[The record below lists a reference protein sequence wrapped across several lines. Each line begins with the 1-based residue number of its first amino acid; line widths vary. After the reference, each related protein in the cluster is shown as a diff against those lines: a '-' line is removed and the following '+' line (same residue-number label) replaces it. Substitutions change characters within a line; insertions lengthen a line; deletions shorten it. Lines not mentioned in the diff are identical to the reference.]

1 MQKYNMKGIMKQE
14 GQAGITLVALVITV
28 VVMLI
33 LAGVAIA
40 AVVDG
45 DGLFSKTRQA
55 AETYENATKEEGE
68 KIQSLINE
76 IDKYLEGNIEEGEET
91 TQDTNP
97 PTIATIESSNIGETT
112 FTLTATG
119 ADEESGVAKYEF
131 YLNGVLEKTI
141 ETTEGTATYNVTGKT
156 GGQSYKYKVRV
167 YDKVGLYKESSEITV
182 TTVAPIVEPE
192 EVAKI
197 GDFVNYSVVVDG
209 VTYDQWRILD
219 FDNNGHMEIVCY
231 NGPSFTMRGKDDYA
245 NAIKILNDESEPYGE
260 GTYGYSTRHLGS
272 DPSNPSSYATIST
285 SYVKYYSNYDS
296 NYNPTTNSEF
306 LEQTH
311 HESDVSAI
319 QSFSNTAEG
328 KKMAGTSWLAS
339 RNVNTNSSRSN
350 FHVRN
355 VSSSGSLSSNDLCRV
370 YSDGRENTSSNSYA
384 LAPIVS
390 LESGVKINTS
400 TAGNGS
406 EGSPWTLTK

>member
-1 MQKYNMKGIMKQE
+1 MQKHNMKGIMKQE
-14 GQAGITLVALVITV
+14 RQAGITLVALVITV

-55 AETYENATKEEGE
+55 AEIYENATKEEGE

-76 IDKYLEGNIEEGEET
+76 IDKYLGGNIEEEET
-91 TQDTNP
+91 
-97 PTIATIESSNIGETT
+97 
-112 FTLTATG
+112 
-119 ADEESGVAKYEF
+119 K
-131 YLNGVLEKTI
+131 
-141 ETTEGTATYNVTGKT
+141 
-156 GGQSYKYKVRV
+156 
-167 YDKVGLYKESSEITV
+167 
-182 TTVAPIVEPE
+182 VEPE

-197 GDFVNYSVVVDG
+197 GDFVNYSVQVDSNG
-209 VTYDQWRILD
+209 NDVIDEGETYDKWRILD

-231 NGPSFTMRGKDDYA
+231 NGPSFALGLNKASTAKTRYA
-245 NAIKILNDESEPYGE
+245 NAIKVLNNESIPYGE

-272 DPSNPSSYATIST
+272 DPSNPSSYETIDE
-285 SYVKYYSNYDS
+285 SYIYYYSDYDNIESNPNYRYI
-296 NYNPTTNSEF
+296 N
-306 LEQTH
+306 QTH
-311 HESDVSAI
+311 HESDLNAI
-319 QSFSNTAEG
+319 ESFITTAEG
-328 KKMAGTSWLAS
+328 NKLAGDRFGYSWLAS
-339 RNVNTNSSRSN
+339 RDVLADSSYSR
-350 FHVRN
+350 FCVRA
-355 VSSSGSLSSNDLCRV
+355 VDSSGTL
-370 YSDGRENTSSNSYA
+370 NSYLLYYVNSYGYAYTYSTSRA

>member
-1 MQKYNMKGIMKQE
+1 MQKHNMKGIMKQE

-156 GGQSYKYKVRV
+156 GGQSYKYKVIV
-167 YDKVGLYKESSEITV
+167 YDAVGLSKESSEITV
-182 TTVAPIVEPE
+182 TTVVG
-192 EVAKI
+192 KI

-209 VTYDQWRILD
+209 VTYDKWRILD

-231 NGPSFTMRGKDDYA
+231 NGPNYVLGNGGASAAKTRYA
-245 NAIKILNDESEPYGE
+245 NAIQTLNNASIPYGE

-272 DPSNPSSYATIST
+272 DPSNPSSYETIDE
-285 SYVKYYSNYDS
+285 SYIKFYEDYDNIESNA
-296 NYNPTTNSEF
+296 NYRYIY
-306 LEQTH
+306 QTH
-311 HESDVSAI
+311 YESDLAAV
-319 QSFSNTAEG
+319 QSFSNTADG
-328 KKMAGTSWLAS
+328 KKLAGERSWLAS
-339 RNVNTNSSRSN
+339 RYVDADSNVTYFLVRYVNRSGTLYGYSLYEVYYSAVLEYGYSRIS
-350 FHVRN
+350 
-355 VSSSGSLSSNDLCRV
+355 
-370 YSDGRENTSSNSYA
+370 A
-384 LAPIVS
+384 LAPVVI
-390 LESGVKINTS
+390 LESGVKIIEDS
-400 TAGNGS
+400 GDGS
-406 EGSPWTLTK
+406 ENSPWQLTK